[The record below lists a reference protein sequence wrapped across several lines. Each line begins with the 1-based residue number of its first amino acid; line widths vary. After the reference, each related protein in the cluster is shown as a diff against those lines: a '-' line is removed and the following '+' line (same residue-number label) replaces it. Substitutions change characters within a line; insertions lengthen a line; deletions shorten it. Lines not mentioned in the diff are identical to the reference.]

1 MACDVQHRAH
11 ATLRQ
16 GQGRFPE
23 RPGRC
28 HGDRDRQAHQEGGL
42 QRQSDQHRHLFLQK
56 HALAH
61 MYTNLLNEQIDS
73 NNAIEAL
80 YGKIDI
86 NLEDGSY
93 KLISEDEKDK

>member
-1 MACDVQHRAH
+1 MLKI
-11 ATLRQ
+11 TEGEL
-16 GQGRFPE
+16 
-23 RPGRC
+23 
-28 HGDRDRQAHQEGGL
+28 QELKAQETKKGAILHDLGL
-42 QRQSDQHRHLFLQK
+42 LEIQK

-93 KLISEDEKDK
+93 KLISDEKDK

>member
-1 MACDVQHRAH
+1 MSKI
-11 ATLRQ
+11 TEGEL
-16 GQGRFPE
+16 
-23 RPGRC
+23 
-28 HGDRDRQAHQEGGL
+28 QELKAQETKKGAILHDLGL
-42 QRQSDQHRHLFLQK
+42 LEIQK

-73 NNAIEAL
+73 NNAIKAL

>member
-1 MACDVQHRAH
+1 MSKI
-11 ATLRQ
+11 TEGEL
-16 GQGRFPE
+16 
-23 RPGRC
+23 
-28 HGDRDRQAHQEGGL
+28 QELKAQETKKGAILHDLGL
-42 QRQSDQHRHLFLQK
+42 LEIQK

-93 KLISEDEKDK
+93 KLISDEKDK